1 MLLGLFFYTA
11 ATLYN
16 LSYART
22 ISIFFKKQRKC
33 VMFNKMAILLLLM
46 FATIAIIATMRMRP
60 AMLKNLHKLDTVERS
75 LGVFPTSVSEID
87 RRTKEYKQDVENQI
101 AKLKAIDHKDRTFA
115 NTVKA
120 LDDATSLSDLALFAS
135 ALAATKYLHPN
146 DTLRDA
152 AQAKMQEVSAF
163 FIDMMFDKALYQAFK
178 AYAQGNAQKE
188 DLSAEQRYYL
198 DESLKDFKRMG
209 LELPDDELEKVKK
222 LKKELAKLSLDFG
235 KNIATDQSIIE
246 VERAELE
253 GLQDDFIESLKKTDS
268 GKYILGVDYPTVF
281 EVMENAKN
289 TDLRKRLS
297 IAFNNRAYPSNE
309 QLLKDIIAKR
319 DDLAQLLGFAS
330 FAHLDLDDQ
339 MVGSPER
346 ATAFIDNLVERAAQK
361 ERKEYE
367 DLKAE
372 LPESVTLN
380 ENEQFYPWD
389 VAYALQVYKKKH
401 FDVDEQEIAEYFPVK
416 QTIKGLLSI
425 YEQFFSLKFKEISV
439 KGLWSNDVRVLEVY
453 DAHNDQ
459 LLGRLL
465 LDLYPRCNKYSHAAH
480 LSIIPTTYD
489 NDGKP
494 TVGLSIVM
502 ANFPKAKGDKPPLF
516 KRSDV
521 STFFHEFG
529 HALHAMLGRTQ
540 MSSFSGTGVKRDFVE
555 LPSQMLEEWLYD
567 KKILKM
573 VSGHY
578 ETGDPLPDHLID
590 RIVALKNL
598 RTGNFV
604 QRQSMLS
611 KLALGYYAPGKDKEV
626 NDIYKQLSKEIVKH
640 LAYIPENHMFASFG
654 HLTGYSAKYYGYLW
668 SKVFALDLFA
678 QIKKHGLLNPEI
690 GAKYIKEVIGKGGSA
705 DPNELLRNF
714 LGREPNDEAFFAD
727 MGL

>member
-1 MLLGLFFYTA
+1 
-11 ATLYN
+11 
-16 LSYART
+16 
-22 ISIFFKKQRKC
+22 
-33 VMFNKMAILLLLM
+33 MFNKMVIFLLLM
-46 FATIAIIATMRMRP
+46 FATIAIISTMRMRP
-60 AMLKNLHKLDTVERS
+60 AMLKDLHKLDTAQRA
-75 LGVFPTSVSEID
+75 LGVFPTSVSEIE
-87 RRTKEYKQDVENQI
+87 RRINVYKQDVKEQVE
-101 AKLKAIDHKDRTFA
+101 KLKTIDHKDRTFA

-120 LDDATSLSDLALFAS
+120 LDDATNRSDLSLFAS

-152 AQAKMQEVSAF
+152 AQVKMQELSAF
-163 FIDMMFDKALYQAFK
+163 FVDIMFDKALYEAFK
-178 AYAQGNAQKE
+178 EYAQDNAQNE
-188 DLSAEQRYYL
+188 NLSPEQRYYL

-209 LELPDDELEKVKK
+209 LELPDDQLEKVKK
-222 LKKELAKLSLDFG
+222 LKKELSKLSLDFG
-235 KNIATDQSIIE
+235 KNIATDNRTIEADQS
-246 VERAELE
+246 ELD
-253 GLQDDFIESLKKTDS
+253 GLKNDFIESLKKADS
-268 GKYILGVDYPTVF
+268 GKYLLGVDYPTVF

-297 IAFNNRAYPSNE
+297 IAFNNRAYPANE
-309 QLLKDIIAKR
+309 PLLEEIIAKR
-319 DDLAQLLGFAS
+319 DELAQLLGFAS
-330 FAHLDLDDQ
+330 YAHLDLDDQ

-346 ATAFIDNLVERAAQK
+346 ATAFIDGLIERAAQK

-367 DLKAE
+367 DLAAE

-380 ENEQFYPWD
+380 EDGQFYPWD
-389 VAYALQVYKKKH
+389 TAYALQVYKKKH
-401 FDVDEQEIAEYFPVK
+401 FDVDEQEIAEYFPVE

-425 YEQFFSLKFKEISV
+425 YEKFFSLKFKEIPV

-453 DAHNDQ
+453 DAQDQ

-567 KKILKM
+567 KDILKM

-604 QRQSMLS
+604 QRQGMLS
-611 KLALGYYAPGKDKEV
+611 KLALEYYAPGKDKKV
-626 NDIYKQLSKEIVKH
+626 NDIYKTLSEDIIKH
-640 LAYIPENHMFASFG
+640 LAYIPENHMFTSFG

-668 SKVFALDLFA
+668 SKVFALDLFNE
-678 QIKKHGLLNPEI
+678 IKKHGLLNPEI
-690 GAKYIKEVIGKGGSA
+690 GAKYVKEVIGKGGSA